1 MAEGDPF
8 RQLSQSTEVP
18 STATSHLVPLPTDTG
33 FWLRGEEELRAAPG
47 EQHAG
52 GGGRTQAGQ
61 REGLQDCLLPS
72 RPLPDNC
79 MGSCCTPKPGHPQLL
94 KWGYGQRSPGSLC
107 LVRTFVFCK

>member
-18 STATSHLVPLPTDTG
+18 STATCHLVPLPTDTG

-52 GGGRTQAGQ
+52 GAGPRQGSEKASRTVYF
-61 REGLQDCLLPS
+61 
-72 RPLPDNC
+72 RPDRFQTTAWAPAAPQSLDTH
-79 MGSCCTPKPGHPQLL
+79 SC
-94 KWGYGQRSPGSLC
+94 
-107 LVRTFVFCK
+107 